1 MRAGTLVA
9 VAIDLSDPW
18 IENRPTRVGVVALR
32 ELWPYRELVYF
43 LALRDLKARYKQA
56 FFGISWA
63 IIQPVAGVTV
73 FTIVFRKL
81 ASISSGGIPY
91 LAFAF
96 LGLLVWTYFAASV
109 NAATTSLV
117 ANAALVTKVYF
128 PRIAAPVAALVPGLA
143 EFAIG
148 LVLLAAI
155 MVHYRIVPG
164 WAAVTLPA
172 WLLAAMIVA
181 LGAGLLVASLNVK
194 YRDVGAVM
202 PVLVQ
207 LWLLA
212 TPVAY
217 PSSLVHGGWRWVYAL
232 NPMAAVVDGF
242 RWSLLGAEAPGT
254 EALVSVAA
262 AIALLAFGLLYFLRT
277 ERKFADVI

>member
-1 MRAGTLVA
+1 MGVA
-9 VAIDLSDPW
+9 TEVSDPW
-18 IENRPTRVGVVALR
+18 IENRPSRVRGVALR

-63 IIQPVAGVTV
+63 ILQPVAGVTV
-73 FTIVFRKL
+73 FTIVFRNL
-81 ASISSGGIPY
+81 ASVSSGGVPY
-91 LAFAF
+91 VAFAL
-96 LGLLVWTYFAASV
+96 LGLLVWTYFASSV

-128 PRIAAPVAALVPGLA
+128 PRIAAPLAALVPGLA
-143 EFAIG
+143 ELAIG

-155 MVHYRIVPG
+155 MVHYGIVPG
-164 WAAVTLPA
+164 WAALTLPG
-172 WLLAAMIVA
+172 WVLAAMVVGLA
-181 LGAGLLVASLNVK
+181 AGLLAASLNVK

-232 NPMAAVVDGF
+232 NPMVAVVDGF
-242 RWSLLGAEAPGT
+242 RWSLLETEAPGY
-254 EALVSVAA
+254 EALASAA
-262 AIALLAFGLLYFLRT
+262 TAAVLLAFGLLYFLRT

>member
-1 MRAGTLVA
+1 VA
-9 VAIDLSDPW
+9 VAAEPGDSW
-18 IENRPTRVGVVALR
+18 IENRPSRVRGVALR

-63 IIQPVAGVTV
+63 VIQPVAGVTV

-81 ASISSGGIPY
+81 ASISSGGVPY

-109 NAATTSLV
+109 TAATTSLV

-128 PRIAAPVAALVPGLA
+128 PRIAAPLAALVPGLA
-143 EFAIG
+143 ELAIG
-148 LVLLAAI
+148 LVLLSGI

-164 WAAVTLPA
+164 WAALTLPG
-172 WLLAAMIVA
+172 WVLAAMVVGLA
-181 LGAGLLVASLNVK
+181 VGLLAASLNVK

-232 NPMAAVVDGF
+232 NPMVAVVDGF
-242 RWSLLGAEAPGT
+242 RWSLLETDAPSY
-254 EALVSVAA
+254 EALASAA
-262 AIALLAFGLLYFLRT
+262 AAAVLLACGLLYFLRT

>member
-1 MRAGTLVA
+1 
-9 VAIDLSDPW
+9 
-18 IENRPTRVGVVALR
+18 
-32 ELWPYRELVYF
+32 
-43 LALRDLKARYKQA
+43 
-56 FFGISWA
+56 
-63 IIQPVAGVTV
+63 
-73 FTIVFRKL
+73 
-81 ASISSGGIPY
+81 
-91 LAFAF
+91 
-96 LGLLVWTYFAASV
+96 
-109 NAATTSLV
+109 
-117 ANAALVTKVYF
+117 
-128 PRIAAPVAALVPGLA
+128 
-143 EFAIG
+143 
-148 LVLLAAI
+148 

-181 LGAGLLVASLNVK
+181 LGAGLFVASLNVK

-277 ERKFADVI
+277 EWKFADVI

>member
-1 MRAGTLVA
+1 VA
-9 VAIDLSDPW
+9 SKLSDPW
-18 IENRPTRVGVVALR
+18 VENRPSRIGVVALR

-56 FFGISWA
+56 FFGIFWA
-63 IIQPVAGVTV
+63 VIQPVAGVAV

-81 ASISSGGIPY
+81 ANISSGGIPY

-96 LGLLVWTYFAASV
+96 LGLLAWTYFAASV

-143 EFAIG
+143 ELAIG
-148 LVLLAAI
+148 LVLLAGI
-155 MVHYRIVPG
+155 MTHYRIVPG
-164 WAAVTLPA
+164 WAALTLPA
-172 WLLAAMIVA
+172 WVLAAMVVA

-202 PVLVQ
+202 PVLLQ

-217 PSSLVHGGWRWVYAL
+217 PSSLVHGGWRWIYAL
-232 NPMAAVVDGF
+232 NPMAAVVDGV
-242 RWSLLGAEAPGT
+242 RWSVLGAEAPGG
-254 EALVSVAA
+254 EALVSGAA
-262 AIALLAFGLLYFLRT
+262 ALVLLAAGLLYFLRT